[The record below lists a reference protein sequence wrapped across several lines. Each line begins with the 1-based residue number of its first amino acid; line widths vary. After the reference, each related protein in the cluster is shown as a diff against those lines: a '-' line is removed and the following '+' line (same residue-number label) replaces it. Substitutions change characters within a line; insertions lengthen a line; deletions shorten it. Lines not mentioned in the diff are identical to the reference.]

1 MAHQAIYRKWRP
13 MVFEDIVGQ
22 QHITKT
28 LKNQI
33 TSGKIGHAY
42 LFCGT
47 RGTGKTT
54 CAKVLARAVNCL
66 NNHDGSPCNE
76 CEICKGIIDGSIL
89 DVNEIDAAS
98 NRKIDDIREII
109 SDVKYVASTAKYTIY
124 IIDEVH
130 MLTTEAF
137 NALLKTLEE
146 PPEHVIFILATTE
159 PQKVPQTI
167 LSRCQ
172 RFDFRRIRTDDII
185 LRMKEIAYGDG
196 LNISEKA
203 YRMIARMGDG
213 SMRDALSVLER
224 VVSASGTDVT
234 EDSVIES
241 LGLSTQDNVFGIMD
255 AVINNSPDDIL
266 KIIDELLANGR
277 DLSTFADSVIK
288 YLRDLMICK
297 VSSEPDKILDYGSED
312 MVKLKAQCDKLS
324 FEKITNGTTLLSDV
338 KAEAKWVKAPRVI
351 YELAFIRFARPE
363 VDYTP
368 EALMDRLKE
377 MENKASFGGGADN
390 SALEARVDALE
401 KKLKNGVVP
410 QSKAEEKKPE
420 KKAEKTVSARL
431 FVPIPQE
438 ELNGDNPIVVLA
450 KKWDK
455 LSKTICAQAAHLK
468 AFLLNRPIAID
479 ATGFI
484 LLFKRDEEFSKNLS
498 LQYKNDLSR
507 LFKKISGT
515 DYQIKSAFED
525 ELEGNIIDYWS
536 LKPKS
541 PQQTDETPESED
553 PLDAISNDFADIVEL
568 SDEKEFVNYNSEDDN
583 FEQSEIDENSD
594 SDEEE
599 FLEGNEIPSDD
610 E

>member
-536 LKPKS
+536 LKPQS

>member
-203 YRMIARMGDG
+203 YRMIAHMGDG

-277 DLSTFADSVIK
+277 DLSAFADSVIK

-363 VDYTP
+363 IDYTP

-410 QSKAEEKKPE
+410 QSKAEGKKPE

-438 ELNGDNPIVVLA
+438 ELNGDNPIVALA

-536 LKPKS
+536 LKPQS
-541 PQQTDETPESED
+541 PQQTYETPESED

>member
-536 LKPKS
+536 LKPQS

-568 SDEKEFVNYNSEDDN
+568 SYEKEFVNYNSEDDN

>member
-277 DLSTFADSVIK
+277 DLSAFADSVIK

-363 VDYTP
+363 IDYTP

-410 QSKAEEKKPE
+410 QSKAEGKKPE

-484 LLFKRDEEFSKNLS
+484 LLFKRDEEFSKNLF

-553 PLDAISNDFADIVEL
+553 PLDAISSDFADIVEL

-583 FEQSEIDENSD
+583 FEQSEIYENSD

>member
-277 DLSTFADSVIK
+277 DLSAFADSVIK

-363 VDYTP
+363 IDYTP

-410 QSKAEEKKPE
+410 QSKAEGKKPE

-438 ELNGDNPIVVLA
+438 ELNGDNPIVALA

-484 LLFKRDEEFSKNLS
+484 LLFKRDEEFSKNLF

-507 LFKKISGT
+507 LFRKISGT

-553 PLDAISNDFADIVEL
+553 PLDAISSDFADIVEL

-583 FEQSEIDENSD
+583 FEQSEIYENSD

>member
-536 LKPKS
+536 LKPQS
-541 PQQTDETPESED
+541 PQQTYETPESED